1 MPFMRDRAKKRR
13 IDMGLTLEEVAQ
25 ELNVERPTIQRYES
39 GKIKSVST
47 TTVEKLAKAL
57 RCSPAYLMGWSD
69 EVRDEILTSKLT
81 SGEKRMLYLYRNS
94 SQVGRE
100 AAEIL
105 LQGYQQEKGNQNITG
120 SAI

>member
-1 MPFMRDRAKKRR
+1 MPFMRDRLKKRR

-81 SGEKRMLYLYRNS
+81 PGEKRILYLYRNS

-105 LQGYQQEKGNQNITG
+105 LQGYQQEKGNRSITG
-120 SAI
+120 